1 MNFDST
7 SLIWYAVVCG
17 ALAAFAP
24 QFGGRIVRLSVG
36 AIVGIVAATILPAF
50 RGMIGY

>member
-1 MNFDST
+1 MNFDS
-7 SLIWYAVVCG
+7 SSIIWYAVVCG

-36 AIVGIVAATILPAF
+36 AVVGVVAASVFPAV

>member
-24 QFGGRIVRLSVG
+24 QFGGRVVRLSVG
-36 AIVGIVAATILPAF
+36 AIVGIVAATILPAV

>member
-36 AIVGIVAATILPAF
+36 AVVGIIAASALPAIK
-50 RGMIGY
+50 GMMGY